1 MNQLQ
6 LQVEKLKDKILPEYY
21 KSIDVD
27 EGWYQLIVDCD
38 KELTAIDPN
47 YQIFQIKQK
56 FGGLRYYVHPSQSDT
71 SKAMHEVVTKYEKI
85 AAATCEATGNPG
97 VLMRSRSGWLK
108 TLDPEWASSGKTH
121 TKYYLAN
128 SEIFHKN

>member
-47 YQIFQIKQK
+47 YQILQIKQK
-56 FGGLRYYVHPSQSDT
+56 FGGLRYYFHPSQ
-71 SKAMHEVVTKYEKI
+71 
-85 AAATCEATGNPG
+85 
-97 VLMRSRSGWLK
+97 L
-108 TLDPEWASSGKTH
+108 
-121 TKYYLAN
+121 
-128 SEIFHKN
+128 